1 MLKLPKGLKKKKKSK
16 KSKKNQEL
24 FTEEELE
31 AYKREQREKQ
41 LGESSTGTAQHQ
53 QSSTA
58 TESSSADAGGSSSAA
73 ASHSQ
78 HPPAAAAGSP
88 NNDDEWSKFKALTT
102 GIDTVLKK
110 TQGDLD
116 RIKES
121 SFFQRVPTPREQQ
134 AVQAKKDDDHRQAE
148 AVRAEAEH
156 SKEVAAAAVAA
167 ADHLAQA
174 VVELSE
180 SEEESDDAD
189 DIFNTAYIDT
199 LTSGGVQLAYVPESP
214 VDDVD
219 DGPDP
224 FDTSYADKVIKG
236 PEVSKKGKKLVNI
249 GSAVEV
255 LTGRV
260 ERVTAAAAAG
270 ARRPRRGPQ
279 NLLLESFDDGCAV
292 DSSSATDAIVVVQ
305 TPVKTLLDDFID
317 DIPNVPIDL
326 SVSLHIAFQKE
337 QDEQKSAAVAAAQQ
351 SVLSEFDALSRPN
364 ADDDDDDDEFA
375 ELAAESLTKKDE
387 VQVLTSEVTRLELGV
402 GEEKADSNW
411 AAFGEQQSKG
421 KKKLLKYI
429 V

>member
-1 MLKLPKGLKKKKKSK
+1 MLKLPKGLKKKKKGK

-41 LGESSTGTAQHQ
+41 LAEEGTSGKQL
-53 QSSTA
+53 
-58 TESSSADAGGSSSAA
+58 
-73 ASHSQ
+73 
-78 HPPAAAAGSP
+78 
-88 NNDDEWSKFKALTT
+88 NDDEWSKFNALTT
-102 GIDTVLKK
+102 GVDTVLKK

-121 SFFQRVPTPREQQ
+121 SFFQRVPTTSE
-134 AVQAKKDDDHRQAE
+134 KKEIKDKQDTEDRKVEAERKEEANTKEAAE
-148 AVRAEAEH
+148 A
-156 SKEVAAAAVAA
+156 AAKSE
-167 ADHLAQA
+167 DYLAQA
-174 VVELSE
+174 VIELSE

-189 DIFNTAYIDT
+189 DIFDTAYIDA
-199 LTSGGVQLAYVPESP
+199 LTSGDVQLAYVPESP

-260 ERVTAAAAAG
+260 EKVTSTAA

-279 NLLLESFDDGCAV
+279 NLLLESFDDGIGATGGAV
-292 DSSSATDAIVVVQ
+292 GEADLVVQ
-305 TPVKTLLDDFID
+305 TPVKTLLDDFTD
-317 DIPNVPIDL
+317 DIPDVPIDL

-337 QDEQKSAAVAAAQQ
+337 KDEQEISTKEAVQN
-351 SVLSEFDALSRPN
+351 VLSEFDVLTN
-364 ADDDDDDDEFA
+364 DDEDEFA
-375 ELAAESLTKKDE
+375 ELAAESLTKREEIHILSDIKQIE
-387 VQVLTSEVTRLELGV
+387 FAGELTST
-402 GEEKADSNW
+402 DW
-411 AAFGEQQSKG
+411 AAFDEQKDQNKG
-421 KKKLLKYI
+421 KFTMKI
-429 V
+429 IHST

>member
-1 MLKLPKGLKKKKKSK
+1 MLKLPKGLKKKKKGK

-41 LGESSTGTAQHQ
+41 LAEEGTSGKQ
-53 QSSTA
+53 
-58 TESSSADAGGSSSAA
+58 
-73 ASHSQ
+73 
-78 HPPAAAAGSP
+78 P
-88 NNDDEWSKFKALTT
+88 NDDEWSKFNALTT

-121 SFFQRVPTPREQQ
+121 SFFQRVPTTSEQK
-134 AVQAKKDDDHRQAE
+134 VIKDKQDTEDRQAE
-148 AVRAEAEH
+148 AERKEEADTKEAAEA
-156 SKEVAAAAVAA
+156 AARSE
-167 ADHLAQA
+167 DYLAQA

-189 DIFNTAYIDT
+189 DIFDTAYIDA
-199 LTSGGVQLAYVPESP
+199 LTSGDVHLAYVPESP
-214 VDDVD
+214 VDEVD

-260 ERVTAAAAAG
+260 EKVTSTAT

-279 NLLLESFDDGCAV
+279 NLLLESFDDGTGATGGE
-292 DSSSATDAIVVVQ
+292 TDAVVQ
-305 TPVKTLLDDFID
+305 TPVKTLLDDFTD
-317 DIPNVPIDL
+317 DIPDVPIDL

-337 QDEQKSAAVAAAQQ
+337 KEEQECSIKEAEKNVI
-351 SVLSEFDALSRPN
+351 SEFDVLAN
-364 ADDDDDDDEFA
+364 EDDDEFA
-375 ELAAESLTKKDE
+375 ELAAESLSKREEIHILSDVE
-387 VQVLTSEVTRLELGV
+387 QIEFSGEVTST
-402 GEEKADSNW
+402 DW
-411 AAFGEQQSKG
+411 AAFDEQKEQVKG
-421 KKKLLKYI
+421 KFTMFLFLAFFRFIIYLSVLHVTQWKQRRNVFRFVEFYLKNSI
-429 V
+429 AIG

>member
-1 MLKLPKGLKKKKKSK
+1 MLKLPKGLKKKKKGK

-41 LGESSTGTAQHQ
+41 LAEEGTSGKQ
-53 QSSTA
+53 
-58 TESSSADAGGSSSAA
+58 
-73 ASHSQ
+73 
-78 HPPAAAAGSP
+78 P
-88 NNDDEWSKFKALTT
+88 NDDEWSKFNALTT

-121 SFFQRVPTPREQQ
+121 SFFQRVPTTSE
-134 AVQAKKDDDHRQAE
+134 KKVIKDKQDTEDRQAE
-148 AVRAEAEH
+148 ADRKEEADTKEAAEA
-156 SKEVAAAAVAA
+156 VARSE
-167 ADHLAQA
+167 DYLAQA
-174 VVELSE
+174 VIELSE

-189 DIFNTAYIDT
+189 DIFDTAYIDA
-199 LTSGGVQLAYVPESP
+199 LTSGDVQLAYVPESP

-260 ERVTAAAAAG
+260 EKVTSTATS
-270 ARRPRRGPQ
+270 RRPRRGPQ
-279 NLLLESFDDGCAV
+279 NLLLESFDDGTG
-292 DSSSATDAIVVVQ
+292 ATGGIVGETDLVVQ
-305 TPVKTLLDDFID
+305 TPVKTLLDDFTD
-317 DIPNVPIDL
+317 DIPDVPIDL

-337 QDEQKSAAVAAAQQ
+337 KDEQEISIKEAAQN
-351 SVLSEFDALSRPN
+351 VISEFDILAN
-364 ADDDDDDDEFA
+364 DDDDEFA
-375 ELAAESLTKKDE
+375 ELAAESLSKREEIHTLSDVE
-387 VQVLTSEVTRLELGV
+387 PIEFSSEVTST
-402 GEEKADSNW
+402 DW
-411 AAFGEQQSKG
+411 AAFDEKKEQVKGEFTII
-421 KKKLLKYI
+421 LCNCY
-429 V
+429 